1 MSFFDN
7 LKRLWYNTYGFN
19 FSINKILF
27 IGGRI
32 MYKEI
37 FEEYES
43 EVRSYCR
50 SWPAVFTKAK
60 GSKIYDIDGNEYLDF
75 FSGAGALNYGHNNDY
90 IKEKLIQY
98 LSEDGLTH
106 GLDVYTT
113 AKAEFIETFENLVL
127 KPRNLNYKIQFP
139 GPTGTNAV
147 EAALKLA
154 RKYTGRQTVFALMGA
169 FHGMTLGA
177 LSLTTASGSRAGAGV
192 SLNDVYH
199 VPAPYMLPDM
209 DVLKF
214 VQTVLEDEHS
224 GVEKPAAFIVETV
237 QAEGGVHVID
247 FDFLSGIRKLC
258 DKHGILLIVDDI
270 QVGCGRTGR
279 FFSFEHAGIVPD
291 IVTLSKSI
299 SGYGLP
305 MSLVLLKPELDVWS
319 PGEHN
324 GTFRGN
330 QPAFVTAKAGIE
342 YMLANDVVERADI
355 LGTYTSLCLK
365 RTLQDSGLDKK
376 LGCEVRGLGLII
388 GLDVHDEELA
398 KKVATRCFEKGL
410 IIERT
415 GRHSTTLKIL
425 PPLTIDAN
433 DIMYGITILTN
444 VLEEFCE

>member
-1 MSFFDN
+1 MKDIYRN
-7 LKRLWYNTYGFN
+7 V
-19 FSINKILF
+19 
-27 IGGRI
+27 
-32 MYKEI
+32 
-37 FEEYES
+37 FETYES

-60 GSKIYDIDGNEYLDF
+60 GSKIYDTDGNEYLDF

-154 RKYTGRQTVFALMGA
+154 RKYTGRRTIFALMGA
-169 FHGMTLGA
+169 FHGMTLGSLA
-177 LSLTTASGSRAGAGV
+177 LTSASGSRSGAGV

-199 VPAPYMLPDM
+199 VPTPYMFPKM

-214 VQTVLEDEHS
+214 IETILEDEHS

-247 FDFLSGIRKLC
+247 FEFLKGVRKLC
-258 DKHGILLIVDDI
+258 DKYGILLIVDDI

-279 FFSFEHAGIVPD
+279 FLSFEHAGIVPD

-342 YMLANDVVERADI
+342 YMLDNNVLRR
-355 LGTYTSLCLK
+355 TSEVGIYIKDYL
-365 RTLQDSGLDKK
+365 TEFFEEQGLSDK
-376 LGCEVRGLGLII
+376 CDVRGLGLII
-388 GLDVHDEELA
+388 GVDVHNEELA
-398 KKVATRCFEKGL
+398 KKIASRCFEKRL
-410 IIERT
+410 VIERT
-415 GRHSTTLKIL
+415 GRHSTTIKIL
-425 PPLTIDAN
+425 PPLTTSMT
-433 DIMYGITILTN
+433 DIVYGITTLTN
-444 VLEEFCE
+444 SIQEFL

>member
-1 MSFFDN
+1 MKDICKN
-7 LKRLWYNTYGFN
+7 V
-19 FSINKILF
+19 
-27 IGGRI
+27 
-32 MYKEI
+32 
-37 FEEYES
+37 FETYES

-60 GSKIYDIDGNEYLDF
+60 GSKIYDTDGKEYLDF
-75 FSGAGALNYGHNNDY
+75 FSGAGALNYGHNNEY

-98 LSEDGLTH
+98 LSDDGIVH
-106 GLDVYTT
+106 GLDMYTT
-113 AKAEFIETFENLVL
+113 AKLDFIQTFEDSIL
-127 KPRNLNYKIQFP
+127 KPRGLDYKIQFT

-177 LSLTTASGSRAGAGV
+177 LALTSASGSRAGAGV
-192 SLNDVYH
+192 NLNNVYH
-199 VPAPYMLPDM
+199 VPAPYMFPDM

-214 VQTVLEDEHS
+214 VETLLEDEHS
-224 GVEKPAAFIVETV
+224 GVEKPAAFVLETV

-247 FDFLSGIRKLC
+247 FEFLRGIRKLC

-270 QVGCGRTGR
+270 QVGCGRTGK
-279 FFSFEHAGIVPD
+279 FFSFEHAGVVPD

-299 SGYGLP
+299 SAYGLP

-342 YMLANDVVERADI
+342 LMLKDDIINRVAFVGEYINND
-355 LGTYTSLCLK
+355 LK
-365 RTLQDSGLDKK
+365 CFFENVGLEKQ
-376 LGCEVRGLGLII
+376 CEVRGIGLII
-388 GLDVHDEELA
+388 GIDVHDEELA
-398 KKVATRCFEKGL
+398 KKIASKCFEKGL

-415 GRHSTTLKIL
+415 GRHSSTIKIL
-425 PPLTIDAN
+425 PPLTTKLE
-433 DIMYGITILTN
+433 DIWHGLSIITNSIQ
-444 VLEEFCE
+444 ESCE

>member
-1 MSFFDN
+1 MKD
-7 LKRLWYNTYGFN
+7 
-19 FSINKILF
+19 I
-27 IGGRI
+27 
-32 MYKEI
+32 YKNV
-37 FEEYES
+37 FETYES

-60 GSKIYDIDGNEYLDF
+60 GSKIYDTDGNEYLDF

-90 IKEKLIQY
+90 IKEKLIRY

-169 FHGMTLGA
+169 FHGMTLGSLA
-177 LSLTTASGSRAGAGV
+177 LTSASGSRLGAGV
-192 SLNDVYH
+192 SLNNVYH
-199 VPAPYMLPDM
+199 VPAPYMFPEM
-209 DVLKF
+209 DVLRF
-214 VQTVLEDEHS
+214 VETILEDEHS

-247 FDFLSGIRKLC
+247 FEFLKGVRKLC
-258 DKHGILLIVDDI
+258 DKYGILLIVDDI
-270 QVGCGRTGR
+270 QVGCGRTGK

-305 MSLVLLKPELDVWS
+305 MSLVLLKPELDVWG

-342 YMLANDVVERADI
+342 FMLNNNV
-355 LGTYTSLCLK
+355 LK
-365 RTLQDSGLDKK
+365 RTAEIGSYVKDCLTEFFEEQMLSDK
-376 LGCEVRGLGLII
+376 CEVRGLGLII
-388 GLDVHDEELA
+388 GADVHNEELA
-398 KKVATRCFEKGL
+398 KKIASRCFEKGL

-415 GRHSTTLKIL
+415 GRHSTTIKIS
-425 PPLTIDAN
+425 PPLTTSMT
-433 DIMYGITILTN
+433 DIMLGISTLTN
-444 VLEEFCE
+444 SIQSFL